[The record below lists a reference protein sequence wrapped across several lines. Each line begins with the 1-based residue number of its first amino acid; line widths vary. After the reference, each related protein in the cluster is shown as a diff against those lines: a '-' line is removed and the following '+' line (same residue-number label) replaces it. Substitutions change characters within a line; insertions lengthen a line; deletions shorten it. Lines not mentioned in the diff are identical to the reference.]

1 MIELLGILMVACVA
15 ILFILVMVKDGI
27 NISITMK
34 HEFPDPQPFEDDAYD
49 KEGDL
54 KEKNPTI
61 KDVTEAIQEIML
73 GEDQNEGR

>member
-1 MIELLGILMVACVA
+1 MQKLNSSTTS
-15 ILFILVMVKDGI
+15 D
-27 NISITMK
+27 
-34 HEFPDPQPFEDDAYD
+34 EDDAYD

-54 KEKNPTI
+54 KEKNQTI

>member
-34 HEFPDPQPFEDDAYD
+34 HEFPDPDR
-49 KEGDL
+49 KS
-54 KEKNPTI
+54 
-61 KDVTEAIQEIML
+61 VV
-73 GEDQNEGR
+73 